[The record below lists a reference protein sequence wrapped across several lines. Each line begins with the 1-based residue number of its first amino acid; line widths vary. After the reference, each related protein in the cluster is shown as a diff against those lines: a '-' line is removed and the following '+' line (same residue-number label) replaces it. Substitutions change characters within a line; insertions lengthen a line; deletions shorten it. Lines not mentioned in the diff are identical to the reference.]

1 MEMIKAI
8 IVLYYM
14 SGFGPVQIETG
25 PQFKSLDECI
35 SHFQDDAERILQAT
49 GADGMDVA
57 CIAPGE
63 MA

>member
-1 MEMIKAI
+1 MIKAI

-25 PQFKSLDECI
+25 PQFKSMDECI
-35 SHFQDDAERILQAT
+35 QYFTEDAERIMEVT
-49 GADGMDVA
+49 GADGIDVA
-57 CIAPGE
+57 CIAEGE